1 MNISEQRSR
10 NMRAIRSSGTKI
22 EVLLGK
28 ALWATGLR
36 YRKNCKTIFG
46 KPDIVFRKYR
56 LVIFCD
62 SEFWHGK
69 NWEREKQKIHTRREF
84 WIPKIE
90 GNIRRDKQV
99 NKILKKDGWKVLR
112 FWGNDIEKKT
122 DRCVKKVLQTIEKQT
137 LILKNAK

>member
-1 MNISEQRSR
+1 
-10 NMRAIRSSGTKI
+10 MRAIRSSGTKI

-28 ALWATGLR
+28 ALWAAGLR
-36 YRKNCKTIFG
+36 YRKNCKTVFG

-56 LVIFCD
+56 LVVFCD

-122 DRCVKKVLQTIEKQT
+122 DQCVKKVLQIIEKQR
-137 LILKNAK
+137 LILKKDK

>member
-10 NMRAIRSSGTKI
+10 NMRAIRSTGTKI

-36 YRKNCKTIFG
+36 YRKNCKIIFG
-46 KPDIVFRKYR
+46 KPDIVFRKYK
-56 LVIFCD
+56 LVVFCD

-69 NWEREKQKIHTRREF
+69 NWKLEKQKIHTRREF

-99 NKILKKDGWKVLR
+99 NKVLKKEGWKVLR
-112 FWGNDIEKKT
+112 FWGKDIEKQT
-122 DRCVKKVLQTIEKQT
+122 DRCVKKVQQAIIRQNLS
-137 LILKNAK
+137 LKNEE

>member
-10 NMRAIRSSGTKI
+10 NMRAIRSTGTKI

-28 ALWATGLR
+28 ALWAAGLR
-36 YRKNCKTIFG
+36 YRKNCKTVFG

-56 LVIFCD
+56 LVVFCD

-90 GNIRRDKQV
+90 DNIRRDKQV
-99 NKILKKDGWKVLR
+99 NKILKKEGWKVLR
-112 FWGNDIEKKT
+112 FWGKDIEKKT
-122 DRCVKKVLQTIEKQT
+122 DQCVKKVLQTIVKQS
-137 LILKNAK
+137 LILKNSA

>member
-1 MNISEQRSR
+1 MNISEERSR

-28 ALWATGLR
+28 ALWAAGLR
-36 YRKNCKTIFG
+36 YRKNCKTVFG

-56 LVIFCD
+56 LVVFCD

-122 DRCVKKVLQTIEKQT
+122 DQCVKKVLQIIEKQR
-137 LILKNAK
+137 LILKKDK

>member
-10 NMRAIRSSGTKI
+10 NMRAIRSTGTKI

-28 ALWATGLR
+28 ALWAAGLR
-36 YRKNCKTIFG
+36 YRKNCKTVFG

-56 LVIFCD
+56 LVVFCD

-90 GNIRRDKQV
+90 DNIRRDKQV
-99 NKILKKDGWKVLR
+99 NKILKKEGWKVLR
-112 FWGNDIEKKT
+112 FWGKNIEKKT
-122 DRCVKKVLQTIEKQT
+122 DQCVKKVLQTIVKQS

>member
-1 MNISEQRSR
+1 MNKFPSEQRSR

-28 ALWATGLR
+28 ALWAAGLR
-36 YRKNCKTIFG
+36 YRKNCKTVFG
-46 KPDIVFRKYR
+46 KPDIVLRKYK

-69 NWEREKQKIHTRREF
+69 NWERENWRIHTRREF

-99 NKILKKDGWKVLR
+99 NKALKKDSWKVLR
-112 FWGNDIEKKT
+112 FWGKDIEKRT
-122 DRCVKKVLQTIEKQT
+122 AWCVKKVLRTVDKQKH
-137 LILKNAK
+137 LK

>member
-1 MNISEQRSR
+1 
-10 NMRAIRSSGTKI
+10 MRAIRSSGTKI

-28 ALWATGLR
+28 ALWAAGLR
-36 YRKNCKTIFG
+36 YRKNCKTVFG

-56 LVIFCD
+56 LVVFCD

-90 GNIRRDKQV
+90 GNIRRDRQV

-112 FWGNDIEKKT
+112 FWGKDIEKKT
-122 DRCVKKVLQTIEKQT
+122 DQCVKKVLQTIEKQR
-137 LILKNAK
+137 LILKKDK